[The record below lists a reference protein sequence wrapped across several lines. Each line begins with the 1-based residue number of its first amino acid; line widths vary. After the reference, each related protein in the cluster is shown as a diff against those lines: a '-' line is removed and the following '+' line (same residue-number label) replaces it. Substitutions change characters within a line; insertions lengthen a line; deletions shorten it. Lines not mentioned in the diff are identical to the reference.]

1 MQQLPLSLGG
11 LGPPSFD
18 NYLALPGSLVAHRL
32 RRLGHHPEAARVLLA
47 GPEGVGK
54 SHLLMACCE
63 DARANGHTVLYCPLP
78 AGAGLLADAGA
89 VELLAIDG
97 LEDAC
102 GDRET
107 EFLVFTAINRQHDA
121 RRALLLASSRPP
133 QDFVLPD
140 LRSRLTEAEMLVL
153 DPPDDAAR
161 IAILQHR
168 AGLAG
173 LPLEPAAAQWLLRN
187 TSRALPDLLG
197 TLARLDRESLARGR
211 RITVPLL
218 REVLLA
224 EVPIRGSGQ

>member
-1 MQQLPLSLGG
+1 MQQLPLALGG

-18 NYLALPGSLVAHRL
+18 NYLAPPGSLVAHRL
-32 RRLGHHPEAARVLLA
+32 RQLGRQPEAARVLLTGPA
-47 GPEGVGK
+47 GAGK

-63 DARANGHTVLYCPLP
+63 TARAAGHSALYCPLP

-89 VELLAIDG
+89 VELLAIDE
-97 LEDAC
+97 LEEAI
-102 GDRET
+102 GDPKS
-107 EFLVFTAINRQHDA
+107 EFLVFAAINRQHDA

-140 LRSRLTEAEMLVL
+140 LRSRLAEAEQLPL
-153 DPPDDAAR
+153 NAPDDQGR
-161 IAILQHR
+161 IAILMHR
-168 AGLAG
+168 AAVAG
-173 LPLEPAAAQWLLRN
+173 MPLESAAAHWLLRN

-218 REVLLA
+218 REVLRSA
-224 EVPIRGSGQ
+224 GRPRDAGQ

>member
-18 NYLALPGSLVAHRL
+18 NYLAPPGSLVAHRL
-32 RRLGHHPEAARVLLA
+32 RRLGHAPDAARVLLS
-47 GPEGVGK
+47 GPLGVGK
-54 SHLLMACCE
+54 THLLMACCE

-78 AGAGLLADAGA
+78 GGAGMLAEAGA

-97 LEDAC
+97 VDAAC
-102 GDRET
+102 GDRES

-133 QDFVLPD
+133 EDFVLPD
-140 LRSRLTEAEMLVL
+140 LRSRLAEAEQLVL
-153 DPPDDAAR
+153 DLPDDEAR

-168 AGLAG
+168 AAAAG

-224 EVPIRGSGQ
+224 EVPLRGSGQ